1 MGAKIL
7 HSSVWAVVRQQ
18 HGAITREQLRA
29 LGLGPD
35 AVKHRVA
42 KGKLH
47 PVARGVYAV
56 GRPEL
61 TRYGLWMAAVLS
73 CGPEAVLSHQSAA
86 ELCEIRTPRPGP
98 IQLSVPKHVNRNRPG
113 LTLFRSAVLPRT
125 HCHGIPTTPPAQTL
139 IDLATQLHP
148 DALEAAI
155 NEADKRDLIHPRHLH
170 QAARS
175 SRAPGAKRV
184 RDLLDRLTY
193 TLPDTR
199 LEREFRAIV
208 HNVPPPNRP
217 PTAAATRPT

>member
-1 MGAKIL
+1 MDPRTF
-7 HSSVWAVVRQQ
+7 HSSVWALVRQQ

-86 ELCEIRTPRPGP
+86 ELWEIRSPRSGAIHISVPSNASRTRPG
-98 IQLSVPKHVNRNRPG
+98 I
-113 LTLFRSAVLPRT
+113 TLHRRAVL
-125 HCHGIPTTPPAQTL
+125 A
-139 IDLATQLHP
+139 
-148 DALEAAI
+148 
-155 NEADKRDLIHPRHLH
+155 
-170 QAARS
+170 
-175 SRAPGAKRV
+175 
-184 RDLLDRLTY
+184 
-193 TLPDTR
+193 
-199 LEREFRAIV
+199 
-208 HNVPPPNRP
+208 
-217 PTAAATRPT
+217 